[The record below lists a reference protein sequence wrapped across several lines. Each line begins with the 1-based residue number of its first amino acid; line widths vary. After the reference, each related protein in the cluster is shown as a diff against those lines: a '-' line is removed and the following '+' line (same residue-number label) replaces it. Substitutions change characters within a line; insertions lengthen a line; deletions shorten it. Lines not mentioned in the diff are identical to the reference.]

1 MDVKR
6 KLKHINIRKATSF
19 DNIPGKILRVASSE
33 LSSPMT
39 RLFNISISSSS
50 FPDIMK
56 CAELCPQF
64 KNGDN
69 MKRDSYRPVSVLTAF
84 SKIYESLL
92 NDQLIEYFYELF
104 SVFLCAFRKN
114 YSSQPL

>member
-6 KLKHINIRKATSF
+6 KLKNINIRKATGF

-56 CAELCPQF
+56 CAELCLQF
-64 KNGDN
+64 KNDDN
-69 MKRDSYRPVSVLTAF
+69 MNRENYRPVSVLTTI

-92 NDQLIEYFYELF
+92 NDQFIEYFMSYLM
-104 SVFLCAFRKN
+104 
-114 YSSQPL
+114 YSYVPSERTIVVNHF